1 MPRHPATLHLLTLS
15 VQLATNNQFYAD
27 APLSDAADAV
37 IDAADA
43 VIDAAEALDDYL
55 TEPQPPSETEH

>member
-37 IDAADA
+37 IDAA
-43 VIDAAEALDDYL
+43 EALDDYL